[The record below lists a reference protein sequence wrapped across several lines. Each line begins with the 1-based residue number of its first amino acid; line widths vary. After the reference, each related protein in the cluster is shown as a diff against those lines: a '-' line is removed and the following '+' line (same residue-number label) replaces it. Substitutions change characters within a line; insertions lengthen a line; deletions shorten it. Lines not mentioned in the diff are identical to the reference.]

1 MKVITKNG
9 EKLFL
14 KQVSFVKTP
23 TVIYNITVDKYS
35 TYFVGDSGIY
45 VHNKAMKAGSRPRNN
60 QAQNKQFRDAVR
72 DAGGLT
78 KEQQQRLHREI
89 GKENWG
95 YHEIRQ
101 RVIEIKKGM

>member
-1 MKVITKNG
+1 MWVAGFALT
-9 EKLFL
+9 L
-14 KQVSFVKTP
+14 SP
-23 TVIYNITVDKYS
+23 YS
-35 TYFVGDSGIY
+35 AIVP
-45 VHNKAMKAGSRPRNN
+45 K
-60 QAQNKQFRDAVR
+60 QNKQFRDAVR